1 MPSYWQYLA
10 IYIKAC
16 VLLCTFMLTVELF
29 VSWWVSINSICRP
42 VVISWVDEMTMLVCY
57 GIKSIVPMAEFNL
70 AFGLRTKKKSLNVSM
85 LHVLHFCR
93 GKSMV
98 LLLVSFSLECSLG
111 LIWFSFLTYLYTSL
125 SMHEIL
131 QDDYLDIN
139 FLVLGSVAAECSRFY
154 LNDQLFK
161 DIVAWVFSNSHVYF
175 ILPCRFN
182 LIGGRLFLWRKQ

>member
-1 MPSYWQYLA
+1 
-10 IYIKAC
+10 
-16 VLLCTFMLTVELF
+16 
-29 VSWWVSINSICRP
+29 
-42 VVISWVDEMTMLVCY
+42 
-57 GIKSIVPMAEFNL
+57 
-70 AFGLRTKKKSLNVSM
+70 
-85 LHVLHFCR
+85 
-93 GKSMV
+93 MV
-98 LLLVSFSLECSLG
+98 LLLVSYSLECSLG

-131 QDDYLDIN
+131 LDDYLDIN

-182 LIGGRLFLWRKQ
+182 LIGGRLFL